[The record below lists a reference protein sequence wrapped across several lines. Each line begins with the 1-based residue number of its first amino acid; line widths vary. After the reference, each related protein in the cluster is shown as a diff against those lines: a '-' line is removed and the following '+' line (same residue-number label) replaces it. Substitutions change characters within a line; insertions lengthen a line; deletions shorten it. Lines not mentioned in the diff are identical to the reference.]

1 MKMKQK
7 IYVETT
13 IPSFYYETRMDAD
26 MVARREWTR
35 QWWDINRNHY
45 DLVTSDAVV
54 RELEDGEYETRD
66 LSVRLLDDVER
77 LEIVDVLADIID
89 VYLSN
94 KLMPRDRMGDA
105 LHLALASFYKC
116 DFLMTWN
123 CHHIANAN
131 KFEHIRIINTRLGL
145 FVPALVTPMSLLS
158 EEDV

>member
-1 MKMKQK
+1 MKIKQK

-13 IPSFYYETRMDAD
+13 IPSFYYETRADAD

-54 RELEDGEYETRD
+54 RELEDGEYETRE
-66 LSVRLLDDVER
+66 LSVQLLDDIER

>member
-1 MKMKQK
+1 
-7 IYVETT
+7 
-13 IPSFYYETRMDAD
+13 

-54 RELEDGEYETRD
+54 RELEDGEYETRE
-66 LSVRLLDDVER
+66 LSVQLLDDIER